1 MNLSKKVNSLRIS
14 EQDYRKLKERLSYS
28 LIRKFD
34 QDREAFYKECVLGEK
49 KIEKVSDSL
58 VMGQLVHTL
67 LSGEEFDIKFH
78 IAQSRKPPGQMG
90 ELCDT
95 LYTRSLKSMNE
106 FNEQQDSFK
115 VIFSDA
121 VQKVKYDYEGNEIAF
136 KKKDETKILEMFE
149 GTDAELYYKEML
161 ECIGKMIVSIPVIEK
176 AERLV
181 QKLRE
186 NPVTEYYVQ
195 VKSIWMDEVRQIKG
209 ADVFNELPILFDID
223 DVPYKSLVDKLIVN
237 HISRKITI
245 IDWKTSWDNE
255 SPEGSYTKHGYYIQA
270 ALYDSAVRKWA
281 IEHEL
286 SNYEVEPIKFIFV
299 DTTGFNSPVEL
310 QLTQDDINRANRG
323 FKIRGFAYRGLHEL
337 QDDLTWH
344 VSTGI
349 WQSSKKLYE
358 NKGVHKL
365 NLQYGLRN

>member
-1 MNLSKKVNSLRIS
+1 MNLSKKVNSSRIS

-34 QDREAFYKECVLGEK
+34 QDREAFYKECILGEK

-90 ELCDT
+90 ELCDA

-121 VQKVKYDYEGNEIAF
+121 VQKVKYDYEGNEVAF

-161 ECIGKMIVSIPVIEK
+161 ECIGKMIVSISVIEK

-186 NPVTEYYVQ
+186 NPVTEYYA
-195 VKSIWMDEVRQIKG
+195 SNNIKG
-209 ADVFNELPILFDID
+209 NIETFSELPILFELDG
-223 DVPYKSLVDKLIVN
+223 VPYKSLVDKLIVN
-237 HISRKITI
+237 HISRKIII

-281 IEHEL
+281 TEHEL

-323 FKIRGFAYRGLHEL
+323 FKIRGFAYRGLNEL
-337 QDDLTWH
+337 QDDLAWH

-365 NLQYGLRN
+365 NLSYGLR